1 MTRRISRFSL
11 WVAAAGPLAVLL
23 TALTAPW
30 ALAAATTLGGV
41 VAQPDGPGARIQV
54 ALSGPFHY
62 LVTSHSDR
70 IVITLDGV
78 ASEEAAHHLAVG
90 PVTGIFVRPNRLNH
104 DRPPR
109 VDVVVTTR
117 VPLEVVGQAL
127 DGTTLVLRLAPR
139 EAAGPAPGSSVAPP
153 APVPP
158 VPAEAPSG
166 DKTSGALAG
175 RAVIPRSMRLEAG
188 TGQLVEVQGLKRVA
202 VSDPQVLGVVPV
214 SDRELLVN
222 ARVEGRTTMYIWE
235 GAHTLLAYAVEV
247 VSAVDRLVGLRRLL
261 GSLFPGAEITV
272 TEAAASGAGPRTS
285 PSSEASGPGGSA
297 GGLLP
302 SGPAGPRVT
311 DAPAAGNGPMPSGT
325 RGQGQSAGY
334 DAQPGTARQT
344 APVPGVPQGTGSALV
359 LSGAV
364 ETQLDRQKAEEIA
377 HAYASRIVNL
387 LSVRHPV
394 QIKLQVQVAELN
406 RNAVRTLGVTW
417 GGGQAVPGSPPSL
430 NGGVYSLQVITTPGV
445 GTNGLDLLI
454 AQIQA
459 LAQRGLARLLA
470 EPSLVVLAGRSAS
483 LLLGGQVPIPVAG
496 ANGVVTVEYKDFG
509 VILNA
514 LPDYQED
521 GRIFLQIT
529 PEVSTLDFA
538 DAIKVS
544 GFTIPALRTRRA
556 QTVVSMLP
564 TQTLVLGGLIQ
575 HQDTD
580 MVQKIPLLGDLPIIG
595 ELFRSTTFQRQES
608 DLVIFVT
615 PVLVEPAGSA
625 PPLNP

>member
-1 MTRRISRFSL
+1 MNRRMSYPTS
-11 WVAAAGPLAVLL
+11 WAVAAGPLAVLL
-23 TALTAPW
+23 TALVAPW

-54 ALSGPFHY
+54 VLSGPFHY
-62 LVTSHSDR
+62 LVASHGNR

-78 ASEEAAHHLAVG
+78 ISEEATHHLAVG
-90 PVTGIFVRPNRLNH
+90 PVTGIFVRPNRPNH
-104 DRPPR
+104 DHLPR

-127 DGTTLVLRLAPR
+127 DNTTLVLRLAPR
-139 EAAGPAPGSSVAPP
+139 EVIARSSQPASPPGPAPGSSVAPP
-153 APVPP
+153 PPAPP
-158 VPAEAPSG
+158 VPVEVPSG
-166 DKTSGALAG
+166 DQSAGVLAG

-188 TGQLVEVQGLKRVA
+188 TGQLVQVQGLVRVA
-202 VSDPQVLGVVPV
+202 VSDPQILGVVPV
-214 SDRELLVN
+214 SNRELLVN
-222 ARVEGRTTMYIWE
+222 ARAEGRTTMYVWE
-235 GAHTLLAYAVEV
+235 GAHHLLAYTVEV
-247 VSAVDRLVGLRRLL
+247 VAAVDRLAGLRRLL
-261 GSLFPGAEITV
+261 GSLFPSAEIT
-272 TEAAASGAGPRTS
+272 
-285 PSSEASGPGGSA
+285 
-297 GGLLP
+297 
-302 SGPAGPRVT
+302 VT
-311 DAPAAGNGPMPSGT
+311 DAPAAGNGPAPSGA

-334 DAQPGTARQT
+334 DAQPGSPPQA
-344 APVPGVPQGTGSALV
+344 APVPAEPRGGQGAGSALV
-359 LSGAV
+359 LSGEV

-387 LSVRHPV
+387 LGVRHPV

-430 NGGVYSLQVITTPGV
+430 NGGVYTLQVITTPGV

-483 LLLGGQVPIPVAG
+483 LLLGGQVPIPIAG
-496 ANGVVTVEYKDFG
+496 TNGTVTVEYKEFG

-514 LPDYQED
+514 HPDYQDD

-544 GFTIPALRTRRA
+544 GFTIPALRVRRA
-556 QTVVSMLP
+556 QTVVSLLP

-575 HQDTD
+575 HQDTEL
-580 MVQKIPLLGDLPIIG
+580 VQKIPLLGDLPIIG
-595 ELFRSTTFQRQES
+595 ELFRSTNFQRQES

-615 PVLVEPAGSA
+615 PVLVEPAGSP